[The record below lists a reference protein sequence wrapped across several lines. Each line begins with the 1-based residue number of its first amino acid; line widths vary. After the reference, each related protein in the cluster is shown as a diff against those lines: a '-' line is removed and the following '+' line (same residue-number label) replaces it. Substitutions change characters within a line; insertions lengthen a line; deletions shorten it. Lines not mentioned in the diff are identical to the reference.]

1 MLTCV
6 VFRSDSLAAAGSY
19 FLSLFHI
26 GSMPVWS
33 SQAALYLR
41 EYWIILLAAVLCA
54 APTATWIRKKLTV
67 TANGKLLPLW
77 DCVSTL
83 ALLAVFVVAVC
94 FTIKGTYNPFIYF
107 NF

>member
-1 MLTCV
+1 ME
-6 VFRSDSLAAAGSY
+6 
-19 FLSLFHI
+19 
-26 GSMPVWS
+26 WS
-33 SQAALYLR
+33 KLKN
-41 EYWIILLAAVLCA
+41 IIIIMLAAVLCA

-67 TANGKLLPLW
+67 TANGKLLPVW

>member
-1 MLTCV
+1 M
-6 VFRSDSLAAAGSY
+6 
-19 FLSLFHI
+19 
-26 GSMPVWS
+26 
-33 SQAALYLR
+33 
-41 EYWIILLAAVLCA
+41 
-54 APTATWIRKKLTV
+54 
-67 TANGKLLPLW
+67 W